1 MYNVMMFSV
10 SDTDIREE
18 KNFLSSPNRSRT
30 YNLQGRV
37 VQSRV
42 KLTQG

>member
-1 MYNVMMFSV
+1 M
-10 SDTDIREE
+10 
-18 KNFLSSPNRSRT
+18 KNKNILYASPDVHT
-30 YNLQGRV
+30 QVHEHLGQV